1 MTSLRAQGVR
11 AIEERC
17 ENILKQHVSK
27 LGSDLRIY
35 GSRPYNSK
43 VSERTIFLCW
53 DEQ

>member
-1 MTSLRAQGVR
+1 MSLRALGAR
-11 AIEERC
+11 TIEERC
-17 ENILKQHVSK
+17 KAILSQHVSK